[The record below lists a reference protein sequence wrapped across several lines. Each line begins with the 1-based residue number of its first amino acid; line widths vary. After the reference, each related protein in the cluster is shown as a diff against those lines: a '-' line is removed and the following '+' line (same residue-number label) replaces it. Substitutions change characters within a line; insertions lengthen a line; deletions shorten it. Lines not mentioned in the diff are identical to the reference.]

1 MAKRVKEF
9 ASSLFGYKK
18 KEVDSTIAQ
27 LREENEALKAEIVEM
42 RREKEQTTQWL
53 MEERAELELGK
64 KKIAEAYME
73 AQKKA
78 DDMVEAAKREIAI
91 ERHNYEVENEG
102 LREVI
107 VERKEAIRNIRLSV
121 QTFSTELE
129 AYFGD
134 VIKRLSG
141 DIAVAVKELDYAHL
155 EKISADT
162 ATGEEEDPSC

>member
-1 MAKRVKEF
+1 MAKKEKQF
-9 ASSLFGYKK
+9 SSSLFGYKK
-18 KEVDSTIAQ
+18 KDVDMK
-27 LREENEALKAEIVEM
+27 LDRLYYEMNALQAEIELM
-42 RREKEQTTQWL
+42 KLEKEKTAQWL
-53 MEERAELELGK
+53 MEERAELELSK
-64 KKIAEAYME
+64 KKIAEAYIE

-78 DDMVEAAKREIAI
+78 DDMLEEAKREIAL

-121 QTFSTELE
+121 QAFSTELE
-129 AYFGD
+129 TYFGD

-155 EKISADT
+155 EKISADS
-162 ATGEEEDPSC
+162 AIVEGEDPSC